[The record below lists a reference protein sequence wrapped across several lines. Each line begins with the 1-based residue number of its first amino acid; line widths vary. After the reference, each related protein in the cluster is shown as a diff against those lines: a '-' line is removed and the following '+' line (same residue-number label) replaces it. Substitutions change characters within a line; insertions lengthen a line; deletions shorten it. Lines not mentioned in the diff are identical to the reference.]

1 MLPPVGESPKRQTP
15 SIDEMVTAVTPDDLE
30 RVAAGRGE
38 AFGVHQEVADWP
50 AWFGIRLAQL
60 TTTVDQWRGEL
71 FDSDGLQAW
80 LHQELLMSDAGE
92 PEGGS
97 TAHVLSRREA
107 LAALAALPLALCT
120 SIQRGFTSGA
130 TTETFLARCAAG
142 LTACWHL
149 LRGSDLDTVDRMLSA
164 GEVSA

>member
-15 SIDEMVTAVTPDDLE
+15 SVGEMVTAVTPDDLE

-50 AWFGIRLAQL
+50 AWFGVRLAQL

-80 LHQELLMSDAGE
+80 LHQELLMSDAGLAT
-92 PEGGS
+92 PL
-97 TAHVLSRREA
+97 TNVTLTSRAGRRW
-107 LAALAALPLALCT
+107 LHL
-120 SIQRGFTSGA
+120 RRFHW
-130 TTETFLARCAAG
+130 RCARRSSGVSHPAPPPRRFSPAAPPASPPAG
-142 LTACWHL
+142 I
-149 LRGSDLDTVDRMLSA
+149 S
-164 GEVSA
+164 

>member
-1 MLPPVGESPKRQTP
+1 MEWDRTRIRALRAALRLPRDKFAYQVGAAPK
-15 SIDEMVTAVTPDDLE
+15 
-30 RVAAGRGE
+30 
-38 AFGVHQEVADWP
+38 
-50 AWFGIRLAQL
+50 
-60 TTTVDQWRGEL
+60 TVEQWRGEL

-142 LTACWHL
+142 LT
-149 LRGSDLDTVDRMLSA
+149 
-164 GEVSA
+164 